1 MFYATFN
8 NFNLFVHLLECI
20 NQILLPYI
28 PIKGAEIYKPISVA
42 PIKDT
47 VYIHLKEKTTMT
59 NKIPPILGNGDQG
72 ADVERLQ
79 GELFKLGYQIE
90 VNGVFDQVTENVVK
104 KFQQDKNLN
113 VDGVV
118 GAQTG
123 QQIGA
128 ALAQL

>member
-1 MFYATFN
+1 
-8 NFNLFVHLLECI
+8 
-20 NQILLPYI
+20 
-28 PIKGAEIYKPISVA
+28 
-42 PIKDT
+42 
-47 VYIHLKEKTTMT
+47 MT
-59 NKIPPILGNGDQG
+59 GKIPPILSNGDQG

-79 GELFKLGYQIE
+79 GELSQLGYQIQ
-90 VNGVFDQVTENVVK
+90 VNGVFDQVTVNVVK
-104 KFQQDKNLN
+104 KFQQDKNLT